1 MSLTIYELMNAP
13 EATIERSRS
22 HIGKQADSAIDSTC
36 QDLTQ
41 QLASSSGAFNK
52 TLQVMRAC
60 NDEMFKPVG
69 QDELHFKSNDGKL
82 KSTQTLGDRMRQ
94 FKNLVAAEET
104 HLEALWKE
112 WTEVNQSIT
121 NLALEML
128 SSTQLEDVLN
138 QPTGKLPE
146 FVGPRQKAAA
156 EMVEKERKEWEDKIA
171 KLSKTSVASMMAG
184 EEV

>member
-1 MSLTIYELMNAP
+1 MNAP
-13 EATIERSRS
+13 KATIEKSRS
-22 HIGKQADSAIDSTC
+22 HIEKEVDSAIDSTC
-36 QDLTQ
+36 QDLMQ

-52 TLQVMRAC
+52 ILQVMRAC
-60 NDEMFKPVG
+60 KDEMFQTVG
-69 QDELHFKSNDGKL
+69 QDKLYFKSNDGKL
-82 KSTQTLGDRMRQ
+82 KSTQTLGDRMQQ

-128 SSTQLEDVLN
+128 SSTQLGDVLS
-138 QPTGKLPE
+138 QPAGKLPE

-156 EMVEKERKEWEDKIA
+156 EIVEKKRKEWEDKIA
-171 KLSKTSVASMMAG
+171 KLSETSVASMMAG